1 VVPGDACARARCCS
15 GPAQQALPQ
24 LAHPPWQ
31 QVLSLPKNAD
41 SAAVLRAYR
50 NKLRE
55 AKGNDAA
62 TERIEAAHTSLL
74 MRGLNSRLTVC
85 LAAAALPSIVWC
97 MARFA
102 DGVPKAVLSLHLR
115 QLSHQRLL
123 PLVAQG
129 GATVAAD
136 VKYAD
141 RAVYFPWRPRCSARC
156 SHRALGVSAWH
167 PGGLLDAVTACNSST
182 GLLGLAGRPKW
193 LPGQELRQR
202 AQLHTGWPQLGINVH
217 LVRVR
222 RRLYKAD
229 RDIMLWGGVAQAL
242 LCAWAVLLSVTA
254 GSQPIITSACVGAGA
269 NILKQFRIFPPAGGG
284 PDGPGDEKRQGAPR
298 TRSLCGRGRGSRPA
312 CPPAL
317 AGSGAKRAVQQQ
329 SRPCVWCCACLQSS
343 LLLRHGG
350 TAVGRHSPNAP
361 VTVLVAGAGR
371 Y

>member
-1 VVPGDACARARCCS
+1 MIA
-15 GPAQQALPQ
+15 PQ
-24 LAHPPWQ
+24 GCLG
-31 QVLSLPKNAD
+31 
-41 SAAVLRAYR
+41 LRAGQSGCLGR
-50 NKLRE
+50 RFGRE
-55 AKGNDAA
+55 LQ
-62 TERIEAAHTSLL
+62 LL
-74 MRGLNSRLTVC
+74 
-85 LAAAALPSIVWC
+85 
-97 MARFA
+97 
-102 DGVPKAVLSLHLR
+102 
-115 QLSHQRLL
+115 
-123 PLVAQG
+123 
-129 GATVAAD
+129 
-136 VKYAD
+136 
-141 RAVYFPWRPRCSARC
+141 
-156 SHRALGVSAWH
+156 
-167 PGGLLDAVTACNSST
+167 
-182 GLLGLAGRPKW
+182 
-193 LPGQELRQR
+193 
-202 AQLHTGWPQLGINVH
+202 TGWPQLSVNVR
-217 LVRVR
+217 LVCVR

-298 TRSLCGRGRGSRPA
+298 TRSLSGCGRGSRLA